1 MAEKEKKKI
10 KQVTLLDHY
19 IQRTT
24 QNKMQELEEKALA
37 EAIRS
42 MLLEDK
48 QDTPTFH

>member
-1 MAEKEKKKI
+1 MAEKEKNKT
-10 KQVTLLDHY
+10 KQTTLLDHY
-19 IQRTT
+19 IQRTVS
-24 QNKMQELEEKALA
+24 NKMNELEEKALA